1 MSRCSCFVT
10 IIDGKSDNQA
20 LAFLEE
26 TIEVRKKKRLK
37 AFLEHGLMD
46 HQHGRPRP
54 RDLGTAQWR
63 WGDQRVTGTET
74 TRSFCLPRSRPSA
87 RPSDS
92 LTSSTNGGARGRDRQ
107 IVRFRARGVGAR
119 GWHRETVTCVGAS
132 SFAITASAMRNAS
145 FDRRQPTRAPQLCL
159 RDRQWEKGRLRTPSA
174 RPDRCALQSHF
185 APPQNFCMERHV
197 ARLQKPRWTSGPRI
211 RLRSSAAELS

>member
-20 LAFLEE
+20 LAFLAE

-46 HQHGRPRP
+46 HRHCRPRP
-54 RDLGTAQWR
+54 RDLGTAQGR

-74 TRSFCLPRSRPSA
+74 TRSFCLPPSRPSA

-92 LTSSTNGGARGRDRQ
+92 LTSSTNGGRGEEIDKL
-107 IVRFRARGVGAR
+107 FG
-119 GWHRETVTCVGAS
+119 
-132 SFAITASAMRNAS
+132 
-145 FDRRQPTRAPQLCL
+145 
-159 RDRQWEKGRLRTPSA
+159 SA
-174 RPDRCALQSHF
+174 REGL
-185 APPQNFCMERHV
+185 ER
-197 ARLQKPRWTSGPRI
+197 
-211 RLRSSAAELS
+211 AAGIGRR